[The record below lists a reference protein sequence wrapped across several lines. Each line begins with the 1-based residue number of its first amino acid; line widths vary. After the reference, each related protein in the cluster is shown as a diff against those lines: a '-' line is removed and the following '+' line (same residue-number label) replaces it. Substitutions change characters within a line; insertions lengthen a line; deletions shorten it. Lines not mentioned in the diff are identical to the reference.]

1 MQTYGFCQT
10 TYPAKMIS
18 PKGDTII
25 AITVPQM
32 IIINRTINGY
42 NNLKE
47 VNLYLKKELQYT
59 NQMYQELSKVS
70 QQQDSIINLTK
81 KQYEESKGYIEHLDQ
96 TIKDNKR
103 KHNKNMI
110 RVGVVS
116 VSVGAIIGLLI
127 K

>member
-1 MQTYGFCQT
+1 
-10 TYPAKMIS
+10 MIS

-96 TIKDNKR
+96 TIKDNK
-103 KHNKNMI
+103 KEYNKNMI